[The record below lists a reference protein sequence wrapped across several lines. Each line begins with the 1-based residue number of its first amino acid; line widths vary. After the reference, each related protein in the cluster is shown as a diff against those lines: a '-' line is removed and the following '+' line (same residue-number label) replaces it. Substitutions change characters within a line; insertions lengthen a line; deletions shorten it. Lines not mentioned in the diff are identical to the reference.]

1 MLWVLYTETERKP
14 AMDIQT
20 TIGTALIAGAVVLIT
35 WLTIW
40 SRKKIDDL
48 ARKNYPSARDAE
60 LRGDE

>member
-1 MLWVLYTETERKP
+1 
-14 AMDIQT
+14 MDIQA
-20 TIGTALIAGAVVLIT
+20 IVGTVLIAGAVVLIT

-60 LRGDE
+60 LRRDE

>member
-1 MLWVLYTETERKP
+1 
-14 AMDIQT
+14 MDIQT

-60 LRGDE
+60 LHEDE